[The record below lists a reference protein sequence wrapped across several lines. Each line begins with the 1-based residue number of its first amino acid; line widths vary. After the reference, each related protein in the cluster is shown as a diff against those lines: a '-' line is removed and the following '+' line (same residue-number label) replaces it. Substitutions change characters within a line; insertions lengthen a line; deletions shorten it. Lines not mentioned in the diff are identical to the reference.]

1 MSRGVLGEPL
11 VEHLD
16 PPDDD
21 KEEEGSCFD
30 CLYQGQCEGCSG
42 LEESEK
48 EDIDD
53 EFIG

>member
-1 MSRGVLGEPL
+1 MKRFGALGESL

-16 PPDDD
+16 PPEY
-21 KEEEGSCFD
+21 EEEDDPCLD
-30 CLYQGQCEGCSG
+30 CNYQGQCEGCSG
-42 LEESEK
+42 PEESEE